1 LPRRRN
7 TFQIFNK
14 SIKKIELEEK
24 IKVNFAKVGQQSQIR
39 ETNVKKIVISRLE
52 PPMKKELEAIL

>member
-1 LPRRRN
+1 MPRRRN